1 MRSDRL
7 IGFLH
12 DRASGRIVLGWFVV
26 TMAVYLVMLGI
37 TIPRVQRF
45 APESTLFNLSPTG
58 YSRQE
63 ALSLLESL
71 GPEGRSA
78 YLFPQLVLD
87 FVYPGLFA
95 VCFSLMFVWLYSR
108 RFRPDSGF
116 LYLALLPMLAGLF
129 DYGENLLIIRM
140 ITEFPNVSR
149 KLIAAANVFRML
161 KSAFSTASFLLLM
174 VGFVLLLKKRST
186 GGPSFGNQ
194 S

>member
-12 DRASGRIVLGWFVV
+12 ERASGKIVLGWFVV
-26 TMAVYLVMLGI
+26 TMAVYVVMLQI

-45 APESTLFNLSPTG
+45 APESTLFDLSPTG

-63 ALSLLESL
+63 AVSLLESL

-78 YLFPQLVLD
+78 YLFPQLALD

-95 VCFSLMFVWLYSR
+95 ICFSLMFVWLYSR
-108 RFRPDSGF
+108 RVRPDSGF
-116 LYLALLPMLAGLF
+116 LYLALLPMLASLF

-140 ITEFPNVSR
+140 ITEFPNVSG
-149 KLIAAANVFRML
+149 KLVAAANVFTML

-186 GGPSFGNQ
+186 GGPSFGIQ